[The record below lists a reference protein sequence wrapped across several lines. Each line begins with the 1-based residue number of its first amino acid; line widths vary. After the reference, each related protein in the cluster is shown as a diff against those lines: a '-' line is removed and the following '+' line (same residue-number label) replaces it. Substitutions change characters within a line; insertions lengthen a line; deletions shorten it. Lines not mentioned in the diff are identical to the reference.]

1 VTPGG
6 DPATVTTA
14 LVPASTATPSSDA
27 TTARTPVGSDLW
39 LDEYQQTGSVSTTLQ
54 LPSDM
59 SVLVASDGSA
69 PAPTNITVTWPIDN
83 STPWAGPLI

>member
-1 VTPGG
+1 VPYTAVTPGG

-14 LVPASTATPSSDA
+14 LVPASTAAPSGDA

-69 PAPTNITVTWPIDN
+69 PAPANITVTWPIDN
-83 STPWAGPLI
+83 S